1 MIDREEW
8 AQLTIGERL
17 LEHYLR
23 LPDVDVDLLGQDLH
37 EAHNRLRKYR
47 NRIEDLQTEVTRLE
61 RMMHRE
67 TPY

>member
-1 MIDREEW
+1 VIDPEEW

-23 LPDVDVDLLGQDLH
+23 LPDVNVELLGKDLH
-37 EAHNRLRKYR
+37 EAHNRLRRYR
-47 NRIEDLQTEVTRLE
+47 NKIDDLQVEVTRLE

>member
-23 LPDVDVDLLGQDLH
+23 LPDVDTELLGIDLH

>member
-1 MIDREEW
+1 VIDREEW

-23 LPDVDVDLLGQDLH
+23 LPDVDTELLGADLH